1 MKPWRVNCLLYKT
14 SLNTRIKM
22 DTKVNFSKIGFF
34 VIILFI
40 ALLAFIFWLGK
51 YGFEKKQYDYYTI
64 FFTESISGLN
74 IESPIK
80 YKGFEVGS
88 VKEIKINPHN
98 SEEIEIII
106 AINKGIPVKEDN
118 FATLG
123 TLGITGLKYI
133 ELKGGS
139 HTSALLEKN
148 QYHQKVIPSRQ
159 SIIESLE
166 LSTKDFKDIL
176 IQTKKLLSDE
186 NIQNIGNLIQHS
198 SNSFKN
204 IEEFTQHLVAKEKQ
218 LDELIFQF
226 SQFAAISSQSF
237 KIMSDSAATVKQ
249 SAASFELLSKGL
261 LNEVNNGTFNFKES
275 STDSFQ
281 KLNVALDNLDTTL
294 IKTQSLI
301 EQLENSPSD
310 IIFKQQPIEY
320 GPGE

>member
-1 MKPWRVNCLLYKT
+1 
-14 SLNTRIKM
+14 M

-34 VIILFI
+34 VVILFI

-51 YGFEKKQYDYYTI
+51 YGFEKKQYDYYTVY
-64 FFTESISGLN
+64 FTESVSGLN

-98 SEEIEIII
+98 SEQIEIMI

-139 HTSALLEKN
+139 HASNLLEKN
-148 QYHQKVIPSRQ
+148 QYNQKVIPSRQ

-186 NIQNIGNLIQHS
+186 NIQQLSSLMQHS
-198 SNSFKN
+198 SNTFKN
-204 IEEFTQHLVAKEKQ
+204 IEALTQHLVTKEKQ
-218 LDELIFQF
+218 FDELIHQF
-226 SQFAAISSQSF
+226 TQFASVSSHSF
-237 KIMSDSAATVKQ
+237 KIMSDSAASVKQ

-261 LNEVNNGTFNFKES
+261 LNEVNNGSFNLKES
-275 STDSFQ
+275 SFDTFQ
-281 KLNVALDNLDTTL
+281 KLNVALDSLDNTL
-294 IKTQSLI
+294 IKTQNLI
-301 EQLENSPSD
+301 EQLGNSPSD
-310 IIFKQQPIEY
+310 IIFKQQPVEY

>member
-1 MKPWRVNCLLYKT
+1 
-14 SLNTRIKM
+14 M
-22 DTKVNFSKIGFF
+22 DTKVNFARIGAF
-34 VIILFI
+34 VILLFV
-40 ALLAFIFWLGK
+40 LLLGFIFWLGK
-51 YGFEKKQYDYYTI
+51 FGFEKKHYDYYTI
-64 FFTESISGLN
+64 YFTESISGLN

-88 VKEIKINPHN
+88 VKRIQINPYN
-98 SEEIEIII
+98 SEQIEITI
-106 AINKGIPVKEDN
+106 AINEGIPVKDDN

-139 HTSALLEKN
+139 HSSSLLKVN
-148 QYHQKVIPSRQ
+148 AYNKKVIPSKQ

-186 NIQNIGNLIQHS
+186 NIEQLSTLMQNS

-204 IEEFTQHLVAKEKQ
+204 IELFTQSLVNKEKQ
-218 LDELIFQF
+218 FDELVQKL
-226 SQFAAISSQSF
+226 SMFAQVSSDSF

-249 SAASFELLSKGL
+249 SAASFQLLSKGL
-261 LNEVNNGTFNFKES
+261 LVELNNGNFNFKES
-275 STDSFQ
+275 TSDSFQ
-281 KLNVALDNLDTTL
+281 KLNTALDNLDTTL
-294 IKTQSLI
+294 TKTQSLI
-301 EQLENSPSD
+301 EGLENSPSD
-310 IIFKQQPIEY
+310 IIFKQKPVEY

>member
-1 MKPWRVNCLLYKT
+1 
-14 SLNTRIKM
+14 M
-22 DTKVNFSKIGFF
+22 DTKVNFARIGAF
-34 VIILFI
+34 VILLFV
-40 ALLAFIFWLGK
+40 LLLVFIFWLGK
-51 YGFEKKQYDYYTI
+51 FGFEKKHYDYYTI
-64 FFTESISGLN
+64 YFTESISGLN

-88 VKEIKINPHN
+88 VKEIQINPHN
-98 SEEIEIII
+98 SEQIEITI
-106 AINKGIPVKEDN
+106 AINEGIPVKDDN

-139 HTSALLEKN
+139 HSSSLLKVN
-148 QYHQKVIPSRQ
+148 AYNKKVIPSKQ

-186 NIQNIGNLIQHS
+186 NIEQLSTLMQNS

-204 IEEFTQHLVAKEKQ
+204 IELFTQSLVNKEKQ
-218 LDELIFQF
+218 FDELVQKL
-226 SQFAAISSQSF
+226 SMFAQVSSDSF

-249 SAASFELLSKGL
+249 SAASFQLLSKGL
-261 LNEVNNGTFNFKES
+261 LVELNNGNFNFKES
-275 STDSFQ
+275 TYDSFQ
-281 KLNVALDNLDTTL
+281 KLNTALDNLDTTL
-294 IKTQSLI
+294 TKTQSLI
-301 EQLENSPSD
+301 EGLENSPSD
-310 IIFKQQPIEY
+310 IIFKQKPVEY

>member
-1 MKPWRVNCLLYKT
+1 
-14 SLNTRIKM
+14 M

-34 VIILFI
+34 VVILFI

-51 YGFEKKQYDYYTI
+51 YGFEKKHYDYYTI
-64 FFTESISGLN
+64 YFTESVSGLN

-88 VKEIKINPHN
+88 VKEIKINPYN
-98 SEEIEIII
+98 SEQIEIMI
-106 AINKGIPVKEDN
+106 AINEGIPVKEDN

-139 HTSALLEKN
+139 HTSDLLKKN
-148 QYHQKVIPSRQ
+148 QYNQKVIPSRQ

-186 NIQNIGNLIQHS
+186 NIQQLSSLMQHS

-204 IEEFTQHLVAKEKQ
+204 IEAFTQHLVTKEKQ
-218 LDELIFQF
+218 FDELIQQF
-226 SQFAAISSQSF
+226 TQFAAISSHSF

-261 LNEVNNGTFNFKES
+261 LNEVNNGSFNLKES
-275 STDSFQ
+275 SFDTFQ
-281 KLNVALDNLDTTL
+281 KLNVALDSLDNTL

-310 IIFKQQPIEY
+310 IIFKQQPVEY

>member
-1 MKPWRVNCLLYKT
+1 
-14 SLNTRIKM
+14 M

-34 VIILFI
+34 VVILFI

-51 YGFEKKQYDYYTI
+51 YGFEKKQYDYYTVY
-64 FFTESISGLN
+64 FTESVSGLN

-98 SEEIEIII
+98 SEQIEIMI

-139 HTSALLEKN
+139 HVSNLLEKN
-148 QYHQKVIPSRQ
+148 QYNQKVIPSRQ

-186 NIQNIGNLIQHS
+186 NIQQLSSLMQHS
-198 SNSFKN
+198 SNTFKN
-204 IEEFTQHLVAKEKQ
+204 IEALTQHLVTKEKQ
-218 LDELIFQF
+218 FDELIHQF
-226 SQFAAISSQSF
+226 TQFASVSSNSF

-261 LNEVNNGTFNFKES
+261 LNEVNNGSFNLKES
-275 STDSFQ
+275 SSDTFQ
-281 KLNVALDNLDTTL
+281 KLNVALDSLDNTL

-301 EQLENSPSD
+301 EQLGNSPSD
-310 IIFKQQPIEY
+310 IIFKQQPVEY